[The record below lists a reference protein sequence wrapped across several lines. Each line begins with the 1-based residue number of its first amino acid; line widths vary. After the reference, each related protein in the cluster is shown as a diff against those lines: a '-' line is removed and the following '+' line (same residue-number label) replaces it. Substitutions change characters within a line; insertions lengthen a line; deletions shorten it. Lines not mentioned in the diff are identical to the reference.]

1 VADNVAQRFGPCEEK
16 QTVQMVGLGV
26 DFDRETAEAFERA
39 AHVGME
45 IGANLVRQGSFAI
58 FRREDQVDVD
68 FGEGLS
74 HDAGDSSTCRR
85 SCQAG
90 ALAAFQAARR
100 WCPLTQGI
108 GLRPQP
114 WARFSRP
121 VGPATGFVRRP

>member
-1 VADNVAQRFGPCEEK
+1 
-16 QTVQMVGLGV
+16 
-26 DFDRETAEAFERA
+26 
-39 AHVGME
+39 ME

-58 FRREDQVDVD
+58 LRREDQVDVD
-68 FGEGLS
+68 FGEELS
-74 HDAGDSSTCRR
+74 HDAGNSSTSLR

-121 VGPATGFVRRP
+121 VGPVLLGTLSGPPPRTSRFRRCASRPSDR